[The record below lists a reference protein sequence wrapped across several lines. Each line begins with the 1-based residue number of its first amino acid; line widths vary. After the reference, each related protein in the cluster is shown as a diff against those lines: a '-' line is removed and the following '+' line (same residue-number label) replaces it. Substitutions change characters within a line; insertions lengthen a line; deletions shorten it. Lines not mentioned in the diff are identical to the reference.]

1 MDNAFDLG
9 AARLIN
15 AIKSDSVRV
24 LSLFFPRLGHSLIL
38 DTRHTSAVP
47 PAILVEP
54 VAGSP
59 EARLQ
64 SFTKLRPELP
74 LPDQLAVAPWHGST
88 RALVETG
95 VYDAILDRWRSLD
108 YPAGEADVARALHR
122 LARLERATLRDLLS
136 GATGRTLWQRDG

>member
-9 AARLIN
+9 AGRLIN
-15 AIKSDSVRV
+15 AIKSDSVPV

-38 DTRHTSAVP
+38 DTRHNPAVP

-54 VAGSP
+54 VARSP
-59 EARLQ
+59 EARRQ
-64 SFTKLRPELP
+64 SFARLRPQLP
-74 LPDQLAVAPWHGST
+74 VPEQLAVAPWHGST

-108 YPAGEADVARALHR
+108 HPEGEADMARALR
-122 LARLERATLRDLLS
+122 QLARLERATLRDLLF